1 MNEQHLTVPSGIPPF
16 EDRVGGVLAG
26 RMLLMSGGAGTGKS
40 TAALQFVREGL
51 RHGESAAI
59 LTADRTGDV
68 RSHAA
73 FLDVDLETPLRT
85 GRLVLLRYRA
95 SFAALLRHAAVPE
108 QMLDDLR
115 RLLLPLRPTRV
126 VVDSVLPL
134 LSSSARSDVT
144 LGALAD
150 LLEEIGATTLMTYAG
165 DLTAGRGIGYDHRIE
180 PLLERA
186 ATVVHLSRRVQGEDT
201 RRRGVAPAPAYELH
215 VVRARQPI
223 RSAGAASYAIT
234 AMTGIERMD
243 STGQP
248 DGTAERSARALALG
262 TAAAPS
268 DELLAVPRRDFVVES
283 QEVRAGAPV
292 PDPAADAA
300 ALILV
305 ELRRDTIERDLALI
319 SDLCAHLHAVPV
331 VGVSS
336 MRLRSTDRARALR
349 AGATDVLSCDA
360 GPAELLARLH
370 GIVQRG
376 SSPLA
381 VGGRDVA
388 RRTETLLMQPTEPA
402 DGTHTGIRYRPL
414 DRDGFAHAL
423 AAHVANDQPTQYT
436 VVTVVPA
443 RAPAISMPTP
453 ALPSLADAVMRTM
466 RVGSGDLAAVMDG
479 RVCVY
484 LHGAR
489 LGDASCFVAR
499 IRERW
504 TASVGGDLDVASFGY
519 PSDEPQLQALIGS
532 SDREA
537 RAIGVAHRVVT
548 RGA

>member
-1 MNEQHLTVPSGIPPF
+1 M
-16 EDRVGGVLAG
+16 DGVRAG
-26 RMLLMSGGAGTGKS
+26 RMLLMSGGPGTGKS
-40 TAALQFVREGL
+40 TAALQFIREGL
-51 RHGESAAI
+51 RRGESAAM

-85 GRLVLLRYRA
+85 GHLVLLRYRA

-115 RLLLPLRPTRV
+115 RLLLPIRPTRV

-150 LLEEIGATTLMTYAG
+150 LLEEIGATTMMTYAG

-180 PLLERA
+180 PLMERA
-186 ATVVHLSRRVQGEDT
+186 ATVVHLSRRVRNQDAG
-201 RRRGVAPAPAYELH
+201 RRGLAPAAAYELH
-215 VVRARQPI
+215 VVRARQPV
-223 RSAGAASYAIT
+223 RSGGAAPYTIA
-234 AMTGIERMD
+234 AMAGIERMD
-243 STGQP
+243 STGRNEVA
-248 DGTAERSARALALG
+248 AERSARVLALG

-268 DELLAVPRRDFVVES
+268 DDVLAVPRRDFVVES
-283 QEVRAGAPV
+283 QQVRAGAPV
-292 PDPAADAA
+292 PDPAADGAA
-300 ALILV
+300 MILL

-319 SDLCAHLHAVPV
+319 TDLCAHPHAVPV

-336 MRLRSTDRARALR
+336 VRLRSTDRARALR

-381 VGGRDVA
+381 VGGRDFA
-388 RRTETLLMQPTEPA
+388 RRTETLLMQPTDASNE
-402 DGTHTGIRYRPL
+402 TRTGIRHRPL

-436 VVTVVPA
+436 VVTLVPA
-443 RAPAISMPTP
+443 PAPAVSTPTP
-453 ALPSLADAVMRTM
+453 GLPSLADAVMSTM
-466 RVGSGDLAAVMDG
+466 RVGSGDLAAVMDS

-489 LGDASCFVAR
+489 LGDASPFVAR

-504 TASVGGDLDVASFGY
+504 AASVGGDLDVESFGY
-519 PSDEPQLQALIGS
+519 PSDEPQLRALIGRS
-532 SDREA
+532 ERDT
-537 RAIGVAHRVVT
+537 RADGVAPRAVT
-548 RGA
+548 RGE